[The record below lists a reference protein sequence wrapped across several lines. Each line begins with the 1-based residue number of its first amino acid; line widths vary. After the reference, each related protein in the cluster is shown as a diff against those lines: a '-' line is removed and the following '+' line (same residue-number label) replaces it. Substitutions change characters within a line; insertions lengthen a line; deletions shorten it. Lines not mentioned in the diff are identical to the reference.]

1 MDKAT
6 FIHEMKALGIKKDIP
21 RKRIRE
27 IINHI
32 EALAAADKN
41 QSEERDMLYFD
52 AHYQHFKCLLEDPEF
67 VQRVKGEQKPPQ
79 DQGSSRVDSKREM
92 HLSSQ

>member
-6 FIHEMKALGIKKDIP
+6 FIREMKALGIKKDIP
-21 RKRIRE
+21 RKKIRE

-41 QSEERDMLYFD
+41 QSEERDMLYYD
-52 AHYQHFKCLLEDPEF
+52 AHFQHFKHRIEDPEF
-67 VQRVKGEQKPPQ
+67 ARRVREAQKPTPDQ
-79 DQGSSRVDSKREM
+79 DSSPADSERE
-92 HLSSQ
+92 